1 MTARDPAELD
11 RLIRRE
17 GVALRRLVGDVQD
30 LSARLY
36 RKVADATSCF
46 DGLANLIRATEEA
59 KRKSSSEWRGEQ
71 GANAP
76 RPLPF
81 AGLPTSQGTSPM
93 TDAEKLRDLAG
104 WFEVRTGWFDVLTDK
119 EVQCDLRR
127 IADRLDAADEFGAA
141 MEAYMRDESTLSW
154 NLDGWWGTP
163 VDSSAVV
170 GPCPSKKE
178 AILAIYR
185 WQMRDDARHHHG
197 PDNR

>member
-1 MTARDPAELD
+1 M
-11 RLIRRE
+11 RLKFTKMHGLGNDFVVLE
-17 GVALRRLVGDVQD
+17 AL
-30 LSARLY
+30 A
-36 RKVADATSCF
+36 
-46 DGLANLIRATEEA
+46 
-59 KRKSSSEWRGEQ
+59 
-71 GANAP
+71 
-76 RPLPF
+76 RPL
-81 AGLPTSQGTSPM
+81 A
-93 TDAEKLRDLAG
+93 
-104 WFEVRTGWFDVLTDK
+104 LTPD
-119 EVQCDLRR
+119 QLRR